1 MTSHLPSFTAKD
13 IQSLPAKVVIHP
25 EAELEI
31 DKYSKSHFGISG
43 TLLLRAFQIM
53 WSWPKLD
60 NMERSRFKKRRCWF
74 KGKLGAMS
82 RPKSVVDSKIGRM
95 HLYSPNRK
103 EKLKPNEPLRRT
115 KILSTDR
122 TKHDWLYEKDG
133 VVSPNILKFQLRT
146 SDTYLIYCS
155 SVHTVD
161 KYCLLGIVDPDA
173 HYDCEQLAS
182 FAQTFETRA
191 ETYQQSEF
199 SK

>member
-1 MTSHLPSFTAKD
+1 MTNHLPSFSTKD

-25 EAELEI
+25 LAQQDI
-31 DKYSKSHFGISG
+31 DDYSQIHFGISG
-43 TLLLRAFQIM
+43 KLLLRAFQIM
-53 WSWPKLD
+53 WSWPKLSTAD
-60 NMERSRFKKRRCWF
+60 RLRFQKRRCWF
-74 KGKLGAMS
+74 KGKLGPMS
-82 RPKSVVDSKIGRM
+82 RPSSVVNSRIGRM

-103 EKLKPNEPLRRT
+103 EKLKPYEPLRRT
-115 KILSTDR
+115 RILSTDR

-133 VVSPNILKFQLRT
+133 VVSPNILKFQFRT

-182 FAQTFETRA
+182 FAQTFESRA
-191 ETYQQSEF
+191 ESYQQSAL